1 MAIETPATI
10 LFIGAGPVAL
20 EAALYARYRGY
31 HVEIL
36 EAGQVCEHVHHWS
49 HVKMFSPFSMN
60 HSPLGKAA
68 IESHEPNHLFP
79 ATDEYITGAQWL
91 ASYLLPLSETD
102 LLRPSIHTNS
112 RVVSV
117 SRTWSNKT
125 DLTHDRAGDPFR
137 VIVEQEKQ
145 QRVLTADIVI
155 DTSGV
160 YANPNPIGAGGIPA
174 IGEKELVSD
183 IKRSIPTIEQAHQL
197 SGQQVAVIGAGHS
210 AASTLITLSNA
221 GANLTWITRGDHLAA
236 LQQIEDDPLA
246 ERVHILKKLQSLV
259 ANSEISVLP
268 NCAID
273 TVKLSE
279 SESCQKYKLGIYETR
294 KHAPQEEGDNELK
307 LTWHSFDQIFGLTG
321 YRTDSS
327 IHQEL
332 QVHQCYATEGPIQ
345 LAASLLSQSR
355 GNCLD
360 LSIES
365 RELLITTEPNYYQ
378 LGIKSYGRQSG
389 FLFHTGLNQIVQL
402 FQIIGD
408 RDSLDIYQTFSG

>member
-20 EAALYARYRGY
+20 EAALYARYLGY

-36 EAGQVCEHVHHWS
+36 EAGQVCEHVHHWG
-49 HVKMFSPFSMN
+49 HVKMFSPFSLN

-68 IESHEPNHLFP
+68 IESHEPNHPFP
-79 ATDEYITGAQWL
+79 GADEYITGAQWL

-112 RVVSV
+112 RVISV
-117 SRTWSNKT
+117 TRTWSNKT

-137 VIVEQEKQ
+137 VIVEQEEK
-145 QRVLTADIVI
+145 QRVMTADVVI

-160 YANPNPIGAGGIPA
+160 FANPNPIGAGGGPA
-174 IGEKELVSD
+174 IGEKELGSN
-183 IKRSIPTIEQAHQL
+183 IKRFIPTRERSLQL

-210 AASTLITLSNA
+210 AASALITLANA
-221 GANLTWITRGDHLAA
+221 GANLTWITRGDHLLA
-236 LQQIEDDPLA
+236 LQQIEDDPLM
-246 ERVHILKKLQSLV
+246 ERVHILNKLKSLV
-259 ANSEISVLP
+259 ENSEISVLP

-273 TVKLSE
+273 TVESSE
-279 SESCQKYKLGIYETR
+279 SESCPKYKLGIYQTSKPDEQ
-294 KHAPQEEGDNELK
+294 KEGDNELI
-307 LTWHSFDQIFGLTG
+307 LSWHSFDQIFGLTG
-321 YRTDSS
+321 YRTDNS

-332 QVHQCYATEGPIQ
+332 HVHQCYATEGPIK
-345 LAASLLSQSR
+345 LAASLLSQGS

-365 RELLITTEPNYYQ
+365 RELLITPEPNYYQ

-389 FLFHTGLNQIVQL
+389 FLFNTGLKQIVQL
-402 FQIIGD
+402 FQIIGA

>member
-20 EAALYARYRGY
+20 EAALYARYLGY

-36 EAGQVCEHVHHWS
+36 EAGQVCEHVHHWG
-49 HVKMFSPFSMN
+49 HVKMFSPFSLN

-79 ATDEYITGAQWL
+79 GADEYITGTQWL

-102 LLRPSIHTNS
+102 LLRPSIHTNC
-112 RVVSV
+112 RVTSV
-117 SRTWSNKT
+117 TRTWSNKT

-137 VIVEQEKQ
+137 VLVEQEEK
-145 QRVLTADIVI
+145 QRVLTADVVI

-160 YANPNPIGAGGIPA
+160 FANPNPIGAGGGLA
-174 IGEKELVSD
+174 IGEKELGSD
-183 IKRSIPTIEQAHQL
+183 IKRFIPTIEQSHRL

-210 AASTLITLSNA
+210 AASALITLANA
-221 GANLTWITRGDHLAA
+221 GANLTWITRGDHLLA
-236 LQQIEDDPLA
+236 LEQIKDDPLT
-246 ERVHILKKLQSLV
+246 ERVHILNKLKSFV
-259 ANSEISVLP
+259 ENSEISVLP

-273 TVKLSE
+273 TVVPSKSE
-279 SESCQKYKLGIYETR
+279 SHPKYKLGIYQTSKYEE
-294 KHAPQEEGDNELK
+294 QEEGDNELI
-307 LTWHSFDQIFGLTG
+307 LSWHSFDQIFGLTG
-321 YRTDSS
+321 YRTDNS

-332 QVHQCYATEGPIQ
+332 HVHQCYATEGPIK
-345 LAASLLSQSR
+345 LAASLLSQGS

-360 LSIES
+360 LSIGS
-365 RELLITTEPNYYQ
+365 RELLITPEPNYYQ

-389 FLFHTGLNQIVQL
+389 FLFHTGLKQIVQL